1 MKENEGLLAGNT
13 RASFG
18 MKSGEGESKNS
29 PGLTGNGKREEN
41 FSDYFHY
48 VFKCYV

>member
-29 PGLTGNGKREEN
+29 PGLTGNGKREGKLFTL
-41 FSDYFHY
+41 FSL
-48 VFKCYV
+48 CI